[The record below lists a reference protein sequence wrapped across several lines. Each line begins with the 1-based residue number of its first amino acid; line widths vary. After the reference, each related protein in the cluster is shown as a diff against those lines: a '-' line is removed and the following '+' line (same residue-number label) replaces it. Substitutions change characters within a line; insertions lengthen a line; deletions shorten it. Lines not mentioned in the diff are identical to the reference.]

1 MIDPWMESSFDLH
14 RCKSIHDRVAD
25 SFTLALAPAV
35 RAAMRG
41 RRWRRLQRTRSRP
54 LLVPKLRQLV
64 PRRTWL
70 QTIISRPCMR
80 NSQEARTLELVSPAM
95 IGPGQFEA
103 SARDAPHRCG
113 RRAFLTT
120 RDTLSLRA

>member
-35 RAAMRG
+35 RAARRG

-54 LLVPKLRQLV
+54 LRVPKLRQLV
-64 PRRTWL
+64 PRRTRL

-80 NSQEARTLELVSPAM
+80 NSQESRTLELVCLAM
-95 IGPGQFEA
+95 IGPGQFEVG
-103 SARDAPHRCG
+103 ARDTSRRCCG
-113 RRAFLTT
+113 RAFLTS
-120 RDTLSLRA
+120 RDALRLRP